1 MDFSSYECFKFER
14 RGRILT
20 ATIAR
25 GGDGMNAV
33 NGQLHGELARVFR
46 DLDADPDSDI
56 LVLAGE
62 GRAFCAG
69 GDAAWLA
76 GMMDDPAKF
85 EHTAQDGK
93 RIVFSMLECEKPI
106 LCRLHGAA
114 VGLGATL
121 ALLCDVVIA
130 AEHVMIGDPHVKMGV
145 VAGDGGALIWPQLI
159 ACNRAKELL
168 MTGELIKAPEA
179 EAAGLVN
186 HVVPL
191 AELDAKVYGLAEQ
204 LAHGALMAI
213 RWTKIV
219 ANIPLRERAQQMMD
233 ASLAYETATGRTAD
247 HREAVQAFRDK
258 RAPVFQGK

>member
-1 MDFSSYECFKFER
+1 MDFSTYECFKFAR

-33 NGQLHGELARVFR
+33 DDALHGELARVFR
-46 DLDADPDSDI
+46 DLDADPDSDV

-69 GDAAWLA
+69 GDAAWLQ
-76 GMMDDPAKF
+76 GMMDDPRKF
-85 EHTAQDGK
+85 EHTAADGK
-93 RIVFSMLECEKPI
+93 RIVFSILECEKPLI
-106 LCRLHGAA
+106 CRLHGAA

-130 AEHVMIGDPHVKMGV
+130 AEDVVIGDPHVKMGV
-145 VAGDGGALIWPQLI
+145 VAGDGGALIWPELI
-159 ACNRAKELL
+159 ACNRAKALL
-168 MTGELIKAPEA
+168 MTGELIRAAEA
-179 EAAGLVN
+179 EAAGLIN

-191 AELDAKVYGLAEQ
+191 AALDAKVYGLAEQ

-213 RWTKIV
+213 RWTKV
-219 ANIPLRERAQQMMD
+219 VTNIPLRERAHQMMD
-233 ASLAYETATGRTAD
+233 ASLAYETSTARTAD

-258 RAPVFQGK
+258 RTPAFGGR